1 MLKRLFNQ
9 REGWQPQDDWLPPR
23 LLGEALPTGVAH
35 GVALTAAELEGM
47 LRGYYEARGL
57 DENGF
62 ATAVRLRELDLSSLQ
77 LANALLPP
85 LT

>member
-1 MLKRLFNQ
+1 
-9 REGWQPQDDWLPPR
+9 
-23 LLGEALPTGVAH
+23 
-35 GVALTAAELEGM
+35 M

-62 ATAVRLRELDLSSLQ
+62 ATGGRLRELDLSSVQ
-77 LANALLPP
+77 LANAIPPP